1 MDLDTFDPKATS
13 AILIRLR
20 TERGWTQAV
29 AAEHCE
35 VSRWT
40 YMQIENGYTEHPRTI
55 TLDKIAKGF
64 GVSYASL
71 LGQPNSADKIVEWI
85 VQAIDYLEKVKSAL
99 C

>member
-20 TERGWTQAV
+20 TERGW

-71 LGQPNSADKIVEWI
+71 LGQPDSADKIVEWI
-85 VQAIDYLEKVKSAL
+85 DQAIDYLEKVKSAL